1 MHNIVASGGVCQ
13 DLVLHFCVDLAKHN
27 VSMAALDVFQR
38 KVKGTRLS
46 KTFFEDRVAGPPSM
60 SIKAFASEILDV
72 VSVLCLFAETVLK
85 PIKEM
90 LEFTH
95 LLDLM
100 AEVLDILTMG
110 DAAVAHTPRLQDLL
124 LQYHTA
130 LLRTAPEATRPKLHY
145 IHHTPGQ
152 IARLQANL
160 SCFAPERKHHVNK
173 ESLRHIFKDME
184 PALAVRNAYDVLWL
198 AQHEPKCFQQFTVG
212 GTEGVLR
219 GHISAVVHE
228 RFGRPLAGFT
238 WLASSSFK
246 CGLSFILNTKKWYR
260 ASATT
265 SIHFSCWISFRWS
278 LKARQR
284 QRRLLLGPLQVGM
297 AEEAQ
302 PLCLGSRR
310 RPLHRVC
317 PVVPSGSRWHLL
329 CRRGEGQENS
339 LRPSSDP
346 PLEGCVG
353 SFRLPGG
360 GGGHHPALPEV
371 LHLSGRGFGRALEVL
386 AHGGWPHRRRGT
398 SSPTCI
404 EIYMYQKGRP
414 QTPGHTTSPE
424 TKADPM
430 PQ

>member
-60 SIKAFASEILDV
+60 SIKAFASEILDA

-152 IARLQANL
+152 IAKLQANL

-184 PALAVRNAYDVLWL
+184 PALAARNAYDVLWL
-198 AQHEPKCFQQFTVG
+198 AQQEPKCFQQFTVG

-228 RFGRPLAGFT
+228 RFGGPLAGFT

-246 CGLSFILNTKKWYR
+246 CGLSFILNTKNGIEPQQPQVFIFHVGSHLGGHLKQDN
-260 ASATT
+260 ANEG
-265 SIHFSCWISFRWS
+265 FSSGRCRSGWLNKRNLCAWEAGGARCIGFALSFLRDRDGICYVVVE
-278 LKARQR
+278 KARR
-284 QRRLLLGPLQVGM
+284 T
-297 AEEAQ
+297 
-302 PLCLGSRR
+302 
-310 RPLHRVC
+310 HF
-317 PVVPSGSRWHLL
+317 
-329 CRRGEGQENS
+329 
-339 LRPSSDP
+339 DP
-346 PLEGCVG
+346 PVILPLRDVWGPFAYLEEEEG
-353 SFRLPGG
+353 
-360 GGGHHPALPEV
+360 
-371 LHLSGRGFGRALEVL
+371 
-386 AHGGWPHRRRGT
+386 
-398 SSPTCI
+398 I
-404 EIYMYQKGRP
+404 
-414 QTPGHTTSPE
+414 TPRFPKYFT
-424 TKADPM
+424 
-430 PQ
+430 